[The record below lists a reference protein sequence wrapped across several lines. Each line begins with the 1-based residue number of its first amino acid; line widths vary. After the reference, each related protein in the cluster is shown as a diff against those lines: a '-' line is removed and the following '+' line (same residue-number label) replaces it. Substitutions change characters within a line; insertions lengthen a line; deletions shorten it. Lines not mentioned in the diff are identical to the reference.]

1 MSDQSLPG
9 LFGVGALSEDKSYD
23 PETSNDRGEGA
34 PSENP
39 EALAAEDDASVES

>member
-1 MSDQSLPG
+1 MSELSLPG
-9 LFGVGALSEDKSYD
+9 LFGVGALSEDKSHD
-23 PETSNDRGEGA
+23 PKASNDQGEGA